1 MGLLAAVGFLTLMG
15 WPSKGTNTRR
25 SEKCSLP
32 DPAIPGADGVS
43 YKYDHDYTRY
53 VDGNQLGS
61 NIGPDLVLKQ
71 NLRGDLRTYV
81 DSYTGR
87 YEPSDLNRD
96 GYEANLTMPSSI
108 AEQLFGNGGPFMEVE
123 YTVSSDTKAKDD
135 GVVVVTLRGHHRAVE
150 YDRAEMGGMV
160 LAAMARRITWKRSCT
175 NPRST
180 EVMIVPEDMVAA
192 LRADGG
198 ERMEKWERLN
208 PGAKVEISEG
218 PRRGF
223 RPNYAGLVARRVHV
237 HRP

>member
-15 WPSKGTNTRR
+15 WPSK
-25 SEKCSLP
+25 